1 MSGPI
6 PILGLLI
13 MVLWRRLLL
22 KPSAISSRL
31 PIRQRLLPALLI
43 DMYLKLTELKP
54 RLSQVVLKLILS
66 CKQEC
71 AQLGSIGGELCVHRL
86 IRHGDPHT
94 QRA

>member
-1 MSGPI
+1 MSGPFS
-6 PILGLLI
+6 ILGLLI
-13 MVLWRRLLL
+13 VVLRCRLLL

-31 PIRQRLLPALLI
+31 PVRQRLLPALLI

-66 CKQEC
+66 RKQEC
-71 AQLGSIGGELCVHRL
+71 AQIVPISGEQCMHRL
-86 IRHGDPHT
+86 VRHGDPHA